1 MIDRQSCVAHLFENL
16 PDQSKVRLSKRV
28 ERIEHSKTCVR
39 VVLADGT
46 VEEGDIVI
54 GADGVHS
61 AVRPQMWSYA
71 SKFEPNT
78 IPDSDKSALFSEYDA
93 MFGVS
98 KLKGEPKDYGMNA
111 SETNVVFGQGVT
123 KLLFQQQ
130 GMQYWALIFKDKY
143 NQPPKRYKATD
154 QDMEGVANRFSDLAL
169 NEIVRFRDLWETK
182 TRAGLLTIEEGV
194 LSQWH
199 AGRIVLV
206 GDSAHKVSPS
216 CDHSCLN
223 QAATVLSFED
233 LARPFS

>member
-1 MIDRQSCVAHLFENL
+1 
-16 PDQSKVRLSKRV
+16 
-28 ERIEHSKTCVR
+28 
-39 VVLADGT
+39 
-46 VEEGDIVI
+46 
-54 GADGVHS
+54 
-61 AVRPQMWSYA
+61 
-71 SKFEPNT
+71 
-78 IPDSDKSALFSEYDA
+78 
-93 MFGVS
+93 
-98 KLKGEPKDYGMNA
+98 
-111 SETNVVFGQGVT
+111 
-123 KLLFQQQ
+123 
-130 GMQYWALIFKDKY
+130 
-143 NQPPKRYKATD
+143 
-154 QDMEGVANRFSDLAL
+154 MEDVANRFSDLAL